1 MIKDALNLLR
11 LQAHNIKHYEKYSIS
26 SILLIF
32 LLLEIPSYLTDGLP
46 TPSYLEILGDF
57 TITIFAFL
65 FFIYWLF
72 RKVKE
77 YSFTLACKFFG
88 VLNIGL
94 TIAIIITQIITLA
107 IGSSADNNYTLSV
120 LFLYIIYVTGIT
132 TSKAMGV
139 SKAYAL
145 SGITLSILLL
155 IVVFTIYLMLAMPS
169 LYFE

>member
-11 LQAHNIKHYEKYSIS
+11 LQAHNIKHYDKYSIS

-32 LLLEIPSYLTDGLP
+32 LLLEIPSYLTNGLP
-46 TPSYLEILGDF
+46 TLSFLEILGDF
-57 TITIFAFL
+57 AITIFAFL

-88 VLNIGL
+88 ILNIGL
-94 TIAIIITQIITLA
+94 TIAIIITQIITLT